1 MAARPLQFDQLSQR
15 AATES
20 PPYSSARRAH
30 PTTARSF
37 RLDIQTP
44 TAYSDPALNPLI
56 RMEDS
61 DLQLVLACRR
71 GDQLA
76 WEKLIRRYQRLIY
89 AIPLRAGLDED
100 RAAEIFQDVFTTLFQ
115 KLNDIEEP
123 ERIQAWL
130 VTTARRK
137 TWRTISKEGRP
148 RSNVDDDIGSDE
160 AAAIRDEAPLPD
172 EQLLILEKQHQIRT
186 AVSSLDER
194 CRNLLHMLFYRSE
207 PPSYAE
213 LAASLGIPEGS
224 IGPTRARCLAKLLRI
239 LKK

>member
-1 MAARPLQFDQLSQR
+1 
-15 AATES
+15 
-20 PPYSSARRAH
+20 
-30 PTTARSF
+30 
-37 RLDIQTP
+37 
-44 TAYSDPALNPLI
+44 
-56 RMEDS
+56 MEDS
-61 DLQLVLACRR
+61 DLQLVSACRR

-100 RAAEIFQDVFTTLFQ
+100 HAAEIFQDVFTTLFQ
-115 KLNDIEEP
+115 KLDDIEEP
-123 ERIQAWL
+123 ERLQAWL

-137 TWRTISKEGRP
+137 TWRTISKERSRP
-148 RSNVDDDIGSDE
+148 RSNVDADLPAGE
-160 AAAIRDEAPLPD
+160 AATIPDEAPLPD
-172 EQLLILEKQHQIRT
+172 EQLLILEEQHRIRT
-186 AVSSLDER
+186 AMSLLDER
-194 CRNLLHMLFYRSE
+194 CRNLLHLLFYRTE

>member
-1 MAARPLQFDQLSQR
+1 VLPG
-15 AATES
+15 
-20 PPYSSARRAH
+20 
-30 PTTARSF
+30 
-37 RLDIQTP
+37 TP
-44 TAYSDPALNPLI
+44 DANG
-56 RMEDS
+56 DS

-100 RAAEIFQDVFTTLFQ
+100 QAAEIFQEVFTTLFQ
-115 KLNDIEEP
+115 KLNDIDEP
-123 ERIQAWL
+123 ERLQAWL

-137 TWRTISKEGRP
+137 TWRTISKAHAGR
-148 RSNVDDDIGSDE
+148 RSDASADLPADE

-172 EQLLILEKQHQIRT
+172 EQLLILEEQHRIRT
-186 AVSSLDER
+186 AVSLLDER
-194 CRNLLHMLFYRSE
+194 CRALLQMLFYRSE

>member
-1 MAARPLQFDQLSQR
+1 VLPG
-15 AATES
+15 
-20 PPYSSARRAH
+20 
-30 PTTARSF
+30 
-37 RLDIQTP
+37 TP
-44 TAYSDPALNPLI
+44 DANG
-56 RMEDS
+56 DS

-100 RAAEIFQDVFTTLFQ
+100 QAAEIFQEVFTTLFQ
-115 KLNDIEEP
+115 KLNDIDEP
-123 ERIQAWL
+123 ERLQAWL

-137 TWRTISKEGRP
+137 TWRTISKAHAGR
-148 RSNVDDDIGSDE
+148 RSDASADLPADE

-172 EQLLILEKQHQIRT
+172 EQLLILEEQHRIRT
-186 AVSSLDER
+186 AVSLLDER
-194 CRNLLHMLFYRSE
+194 CRTLLQMLFYRSE